1 MIASDRQKAP
11 HPSSKEFSL
20 FTAQAGKEE
29 CGEEN
34 LRSVIPYAIS
44 NRTVAP
50 ITDYSRLKYLSID
63 KRGDGIW
70 AKIPFAGSKLLKKIP
85 PAQGGKLAGQRRE
98 TFNF

>member
-1 MIASDRQKAP
+1 MWRREP
-11 HPSSKEFSL
+11 
-20 FTAQAGKEE
+20 
-29 CGEEN
+29 
-34 LRSVIPYAIS
+34 AIS
-44 NRTVAP
+44 NSLCDLKQNRCP